1 MMTEGKEIE
10 ENTLE
15 FIKRKFIKKK
25 NSNFLNYTNPINHIN
40 KVYGNNMIKN
50 MLQMQIV

>member
-25 NSNFLNYTNPINHIN
+25 NSNFLNYTNIN